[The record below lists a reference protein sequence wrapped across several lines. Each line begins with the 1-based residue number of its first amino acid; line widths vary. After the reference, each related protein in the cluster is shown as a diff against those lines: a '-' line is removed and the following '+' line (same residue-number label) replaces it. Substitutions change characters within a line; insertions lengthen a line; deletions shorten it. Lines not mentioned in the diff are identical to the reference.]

1 MKKLVINKFMAFCVL
16 AVISLLSLS
25 SCGGGK
31 NNGNNGKTNPPPPP
45 PTKKPL
51 VLVDAP
57 KINADSAYTFVK
69 KQVDFGPR
77 VPNTEAHIQCGN
89 YFLDKLKSYGW
100 EIKAQGFDATRYDGV
115 ILKSR
120 NIIASYKAPA
130 AAAAKR
136 TVLLAAHW
144 DTRHLADKD
153 TKDTD
158 KPIDGA
164 NDGASGVGILLEIAR
179 TIHNSPKKP
188 TVNIDIVL
196 FDSEDLGYPETA
208 TAEQKKADT
217 WCLGSQYWA
226 KNASGSYYYGILLDM
241 VGAKGAQMYK
251 EGFSVRTAGETV
263 DEVWAVAQKLGY
275 GNVFI
280 AKNAPEIVDDHTY
293 VNKHTNTPM
302 IDIIEFDPAG
312 GGAYFAK
319 YHHTHADNMSI
330 IDKTTLEAVGQ
341 TVLQYVYNTA
351 ANSDAEKAATSSGVA
366 K

>member
-1 MKKLVINKFMAFCVL
+1 MKKLVINKFMAFCFL
-16 AVISLLSLS
+16 SAISLLSLP
-25 SCGGGK
+25 SCGGEKPTNGGTK
-31 NNGNNGKTNPPPPP
+31 NSPPPPP
-45 PTKKPL
+45 KKPL

-57 KINADSAYTFVK
+57 KINADSAYAFVK

-77 VPNTEAHIQCGN
+77 VPNTDAHVQCGN

-100 EIKAQGFDATRYDGV
+100 EVKAQGFDATRYDGV
-115 ILKSR
+115 VLKSR

-130 AAAAKR
+130 SAAAKR

-153 TKDTD
+153 NKDAD

-179 TIHNSPKKP
+179 TIHQSPKKP

-196 FDSEDLGYPETA
+196 FDSEDLGYPENA

-226 KNASGSYYYGILLDM
+226 KNAPGSYYYGILLDM

-251 EGFSVRTAGETV
+251 EGYSVRTAGETV
-263 DEVWAVAQKLGY
+263 DEVWAVAAKLGY
-275 GNVFI
+275 NNVFI
-280 AKNAPEIVDDHTY
+280 SKNAPEIVDDHTY

-302 IDIIEFDPAG
+302 IDIIEFDPTNEA
-312 GGAYFAK
+312 AYFGK

-341 TVLQYVYNTA
+341 TVLQYVYNTPA
-351 ANSDAEKAATSSGVA
+351 SKDAEQAATGSGLA